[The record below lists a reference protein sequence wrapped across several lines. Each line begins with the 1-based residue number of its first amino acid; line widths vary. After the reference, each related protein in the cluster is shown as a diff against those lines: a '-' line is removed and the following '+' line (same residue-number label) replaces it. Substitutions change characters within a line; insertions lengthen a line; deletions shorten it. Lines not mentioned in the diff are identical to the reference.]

1 MSVEGLYGGPQTGT
15 GGKLAVGAPL
25 FCAPVTVAPPPTDT
39 VPLAVASPLTAV
51 LVPPTLTSPS
61 LRTEVLPSVA
71 AEYAPLRE
79 SKPSTSAPPP
89 TFTLRLPNTALGKI
103 GFPATSAVTI
113 RSALPTWPRDTR

>member
-1 MSVEGLYGGPQTGT
+1 MPVEGLYGGPQTGT

-25 FCAPVTVAPPPTDT
+25 FCAPVT

-61 LRTEVLPSVA
+61 LRTEVLPAVA

-89 TFTLRLPNTALGKI
+89 TCTLRLPNTALGKI
-103 GFPATSAVTI
+103 GFPATSA
-113 RSALPTWPRDTR
+113 

>member
-1 MSVEGLYGGPQTGT
+1 MPVEGLYGGPQTGT

-39 VPLAVASPLTAV
+39 VPLAVASPLTRV

-61 LRTEVLPSVA
+61 LRTEVLPAVA

-79 SKPSTSAPPP
+79 SNPSTNAPPP
-89 TFTLRLPNTALGKI
+89 TFTLRLPNTALGKS
-103 GFPATSAVTI
+103 GLAVTNAVTI
-113 RSALPTWPRDTR
+113 RSALPTRPRDTR

>member
-15 GGKLAVGAPL
+15 GGKLTVGAPL

-39 VPLAVASPLTAV
+39 ATPAVASALTTV
-51 LVPPTLTSPS
+51 LVPPTSTLPS
-61 LRTEVLPSVA
+61 LRTVVLPAVA

-89 TFTLRLPNTALGKI
+89 TFTLRLPNTALGKS
-103 GFPATSAVTI
+103 GLPVTSAVTI